1 MRCWTFSRYYDI
13 CSRYESNIALDLS
26 TCTLEHMAILL
37 AYALELYSWISMLT
51 PACTWHQH
59 SVNQNS
65 CCSTILSNAQ
75 TTIRTGWFTC
85 LYCSKA
91 YLMGANWLLHGLYIH
106 ICSWTWL
113 RFTYT
118 FVLGRDYGWFISRTY
133 STTLC
138 FCSTCEWKL
147 IYQWCDTVL
156 LTAHWF
162 PIFIMTW
169 NGRNPV
175 MPHF

>member
-13 CSRYESNIALDLS
+13 CSRYESSIALDLS

-51 PACTWHQH
+51 NACTWHQH

-75 TTIRTGWFTC
+75 T
-85 LYCSKA
+85 
-91 YLMGANWLLHGLYIH
+91 LHERGDSH
-106 ICSWTWL
+106 VHTVRKPTWWGQTDCCMTY
-113 RFTYT
+113 TYT

-162 PIFIMTW
+162 PIFVMTW